1 MGLFLFLENKKVV
14 KILIFRVISE
24 ILKKFH
30 FHSFSFHFSFLESK
44 SESQNFSLFISRI
57 KVKAYFFSL
66 FTSRYRWVLL
76 IMVMVKEVGKS
87 DNLIPSLRVVI
98 PPLVL
103 HSVSS
108 TIYYHYVVQY
118 MLYYTSYII
127 YYPTQGDSPSM
138 VLIFFSTSTKQRYTD
153 S

>member
-1 MGLFLFLENKKVV
+1 MH
-14 KILIFRVISE
+14 I
-24 ILKKFH
+24 
-30 FHSFSFHFSFLESK
+30 
-44 SESQNFSLFISRI
+44 
-57 KVKAYFFSL
+57 FSL

-127 YYPTQGDSPSM
+127 YYPTQGDTPHGSD
-138 VLIFFSTSTKQRYTD
+138 LFFYQHKAEIY
-153 S
+153 